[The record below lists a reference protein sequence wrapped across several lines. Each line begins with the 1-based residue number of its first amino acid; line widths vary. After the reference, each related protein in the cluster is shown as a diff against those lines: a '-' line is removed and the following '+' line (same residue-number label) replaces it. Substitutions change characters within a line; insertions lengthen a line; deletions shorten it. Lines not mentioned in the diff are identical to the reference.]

1 MWGQAVPRV
10 AHLVLPTS
18 GEAHWPIQHVPRLS
32 SSSCY
37 SMRAEVRLGTFVDF
51 RVAFLLRDRYISIF
65 HLLKHAKSVQFY
77 IRYLG

>member
-51 RVAFLLRDRYISIF
+51 RVAISTDEIDTLAF
-65 HLLKHAKSVQFY
+65 FTY
-77 IRYLG
+77 